1 MALLTKEER
10 KQYFKD
16 LGLGEYNKA
25 NILKFQKQYFV
36 RKKDQDGVY
45 GPDTDNLLRHVWNV
59 LVWLPKQNGGKANFV
74 PEEFRCGCGAAY
86 CTGYPTYMKPHQLE
100 LVQNIRTLFGRPMTV
115 TCGMRCRTFNRK
127 LNGSVANSK
136 HLSGEATDYYM
147 TGITDTLANRK
158 KAVPKIKKLKHHSY
172 TYGNGINSIGGR
184 PYAPYMGNAL
194 HTDSK

>member
-10 KQYFKD
+10 VQYFKD

-25 NILKFQKQYFV
+25 NILKFQKRYFV
-36 RKKDQDGVY
+36 RKRDQDGIY

-59 LVWLPKQNGGKANFV
+59 KRYTKNFT

-100 LVQNIRTLFGRPMTV
+100 LIQNIRTLFSRPMIV
-115 TCGMRCRTFNRK
+115 TCGMRCRTYNRK

-147 TGITDTLANRK
+147 AGITDTLTNRK
-158 KAVPKIKKLKHHSY
+158 KAVPKIKKLKYHSY